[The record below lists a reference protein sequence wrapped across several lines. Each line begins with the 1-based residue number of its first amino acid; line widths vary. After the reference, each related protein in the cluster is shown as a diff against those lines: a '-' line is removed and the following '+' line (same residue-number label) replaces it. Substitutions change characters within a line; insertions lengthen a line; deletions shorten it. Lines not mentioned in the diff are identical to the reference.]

1 MALMPDSNQFFA
13 LSSKMSLTV
22 PVATSAVRS
31 VALVW
36 SRADETKA
44 RDLPSFAHC
53 TSSQPPKQL
62 TSSHCV
68 ERCWSGAIFRRTI
81 FAVGTSITTRS
92 IIVMSLSP
100 TNGYFQVSTFG
111 APTLVETTVIELVLR
126 WSCWKVAIFDE
137 SGDHTRIALSSC
149 TQPALLV
156 AYPKSLM
163 PSVVS

>member
-13 LSSKMSLTV
+13 SSPKTSCTA
-22 PVATSAVRS
+22 PVGTSAVRTQ
-31 VALVW
+31 VLVW
-36 SRADETKA
+36 SREVEANA
-44 RDLPSFAHC
+44 MDLPSFAHC

-81 FAVGTSITTRS
+81 FVVGTSITTRS
-92 IIVMSLSP
+92 IIVTSLSP
-100 TNGYFQVSTFG
+100 TSGYFHVSTFG
-111 APTLVETTVIELVLR
+111 WPTLVETTVISPVLR

-156 AYPKSLM
+156 A
-163 PSVVS
+163 